1 MNGLSNYSYF
11 RGMAWNYR
19 KRVKIAPGVHL
30 NFSKSGVSTSIGPKG
45 AKVTFGKNGTYMS
58 TSIPGTGLYSRQ
70 KISGSKSTSSNNGNS
85 IDQNGCSGCIIVG
98 VSLGLVILGGICVS
112 TGNSIAVLIG
122 IIFIVIA
129 IIIFYK
135 SIIAVSNEASS
146 TEVPTQ
152 IIDNAYN
159 EDVVESPDSH
169 QDVQLENPIVDE
181 PKKFLGIYDPLF
193 EDAANLII
201 REQSGSTSL
210 IQRKYSIGYKRAGLI
225 MDQLEKVGVVG
236 PSHGSMPRE
245 VLLQS
250 EDDWLILKSQLLTK
264 LAKHKLEEPY
274 TESSSIGLTE
284 GQFNLIK
291 SASDNLCAF
300 MVKVGRKKKVR
311 AKLDEIL
318 QLENNEGTPWPV
330 TKKVQIATFADISR
344 CYNGLGH
351 NFSLDDDEENIGIYL
366 FMGKYLKPDVEI
378 SFNNVSQC
386 KYSLKDSFSGVLETS
401 DLLNKNAK
409 MASNEF
415 FLQKVLGECDRELQT
430 QYMTLIYR
438 FASAVAKAD
447 GQVSE
452 TEEKWLSEIMKS
464 QESNIGNGSNVRTTT
479 NQEQG
484 AVESPYDMLNDL
496 IGLSSVKDEI
506 TKLANFIKIQQVRK
520 SKGLKI
526 PDISYHCVFTGNPG
540 TGKTT
545 VARIMASIYKDLGI
559 LKKGHLVETDR
570 SGLVAEYVGQTAV
583 KTNKIIDSALD
594 GVLFIDEAY
603 SLIQG
608 AKEDFG
614 QEAISTLLKRMEDD
628 RNRLVVILAGYST
641 EMKTFIDSNPGL
653 QSRFNRYIHFSDY
666 NADELKQIFL
676 LNAKKNQYFL
686 DNEAMIKLEKLISTA
701 IANKDKNF
709 GNARFVRNLFEKSI
723 QNQAMRLSSQPNITE
738 EILSTLIAED
748 FPE

>member
-1 MNGLSNYSYF
+1 
-11 RGMAWNYR
+11 MAWNYR

-30 NFSKSGVSTSIGPKG
+30 NFSKNGVSTSIGPKG
-45 AKVTFGKNGTYMS
+45 ARVTFGKNGTYMS

-70 KISGSKSTSSNNGNS
+70 KIGSGIGSSSTTNRTNSSNS
-85 IDQNGCSGCIIVG
+85 NGCLITGLSIVIIVVG
-98 VSLGLVILGGICVS
+98 FCLLMGKTLTSVILGLLFM
-112 TGNSIAVLIG
+112 LIG
-122 IIFIVIA
+122 GFVFFKYIFADNKNESSEVNNLINNQIA
-129 IIIFYK
+129 EDK
-135 SIIAVSNEASS
+135 G
-146 TEVPTQ
+146 T
-152 IIDNAYN
+152 DNIQDY
-159 EDVVESPDSH
+159 SPDEISI
-169 QDVQLENPIVDE
+169 DSKIEERENFQGV
-181 PKKFLGIYDPLF
+181 FDPLF
-193 EDAANLII
+193 EDAARLVIYN
-201 REQSGSTSL
+201 QSGSISL
-210 IQRKYSIGYKRAGLI
+210 IQRNLEIGYNRASII
-225 MDQLEKVGVVG
+225 MEQLEKAGVVG
-236 PSHGSMPRE
+236 AVNESKTRE
-245 VLLQS
+245 VLIHN
-250 EDDWLILKSQLLTK
+250 EDEWFILRSRLLEDLTK
-264 LAKHKLEEPY
+264 QKTNKDKNVAEE
-274 TESSSIGLTE
+274 TESSPSNSLTE
-284 GQFNLIK
+284 SQFILIK

-300 MVKVGRKKKVR
+300 VTKVGRKRNVR

-318 QLENNEGTPWPV
+318 QLENNDGTPWPV

-520 SKGLKI
+520 SKGLKT

-594 GVLFIDEAY
+594 GVLFVDEAY
-603 SLIQG
+603 SLVQG

-686 DNEAMIKLEKLISTA
+686 DNEAMIKLEKLMSTA

>member
-1 MNGLSNYSYF
+1 
-11 RGMAWNYR
+11 MAWNYR
-19 KRVKIAPGVHL
+19 KRVIIAPGVHL
-30 NFSKSGVSTSIGPKG
+30 NFSKNGVSTSIGPKG
-45 AKVTFGKNGTYMS
+45 ARVTFGKNGTYMS

-70 KISGSKSTSSNNGNS
+70 KIGSGIGSSSTTNRTNSSNS
-85 IDQNGCSGCIIVG
+85 NGCLITGLSIVIIVVG
-98 VSLGLVILGGICVS
+98 FCLLMGKTPTSVILGLLFM
-112 TGNSIAVLIG
+112 LIG
-122 IIFIVIA
+122 GFVFFKYIFADNKNESSEVNNLINNQIA
-129 IIIFYK
+129 EDK
-135 SIIAVSNEASS
+135 G
-146 TEVPTQ
+146 T
-152 IIDNAYN
+152 DNIQDY
-159 EDVVESPDSH
+159 SPDEISI
-169 QDVQLENPIVDE
+169 DSKIEERENFQGV
-181 PKKFLGIYDPLF
+181 FDPLF
-193 EDAANLII
+193 EDAARLVIYN
-201 REQSGSTSL
+201 QSGSISL
-210 IQRKYSIGYKRAGLI
+210 IQRNLAIGYNRASII
-225 MDQLEKVGVVG
+225 MEQLEKAGVVG
-236 PSHGSMPRE
+236 AVNESKTRE
-245 VLLQS
+245 VLIHN
-250 EDDWLILKSQLLTK
+250 EDEWFILRSRLLED
-264 LAKHKLEEPY
+264 LAKQKTNKDKNVAEE
-274 TESSSIGLTE
+274 TESSPSNSLTE
-284 GQFNLIK
+284 SQFILIK

-300 MVKVGRKKKVR
+300 VTKVGRKRNVR

-318 QLENNEGTPWPV
+318 QLENNDGTPWPV

-452 TEEKWLSEIMKS
+452 TEEKWLSKIMKS

-520 SKGLKI
+520 SKGLKT

-594 GVLFIDEAY
+594 GVLFVDEAY

-686 DNEAMIKLEKLISTA
+686 DNEAMIKLEKLMSTA

>member
-1 MNGLSNYSYF
+1 
-11 RGMAWNYR
+11 MAWNYR

-30 NFSKSGVSTSIGPKG
+30 NFSKNGVSTSIGPKG
-45 AKVTFGKNGTYMS
+45 ARVTFGKNGTYMS

-70 KISGSKSTSSNNGNS
+70 KIGSGIGSSSTTNRTNS
-85 IDQNGCSGCIIVG
+85 LNSNGCLITGLSIVIIVVG
-98 VSLGLVILGGICVS
+98 FCLLMGKTPTSVILGLLFM
-112 TGNSIAVLIG
+112 LIG
-122 IIFIVIA
+122 GFVFFKYIFADNKNESSEVNNLINNQIA
-129 IIIFYK
+129 EDK
-135 SIIAVSNEASS
+135 G
-146 TEVPTQ
+146 T
-152 IIDNAYN
+152 DNIQDY
-159 EDVVESPDSH
+159 SPDEISI
-169 QDVQLENPIVDE
+169 DSKIEERENFQGV
-181 PKKFLGIYDPLF
+181 FDPLF
-193 EDAANLII
+193 EDAARLVIYN
-201 REQSGSTSL
+201 QSGSISL
-210 IQRKYSIGYKRAGLI
+210 IQRNLAIGYNRASII
-225 MDQLEKVGVVG
+225 MEQLEKAGVVG
-236 PSHGSMPRE
+236 AVNESKTRE
-245 VLLQS
+245 VLIHN
-250 EDDWLILKSQLLTK
+250 EDEWFILRSRLLED
-264 LAKHKLEEPY
+264 LAKQKTNKDKNVAEE
-274 TESSSIGLTE
+274 TESSPSNSLTE
-284 GQFNLIK
+284 SQFILIK

-300 MVKVGRKKKVR
+300 VTKVGRKRNVR

-318 QLENNEGTPWPV
+318 QLENNDGTPWPV

-520 SKGLKI
+520 SKGLKT

-594 GVLFIDEAY
+594 GVLFVDEAY

-686 DNEAMIKLEKLISTA
+686 DNEAMIKLEKLMSTA